1 MKTSKLET
9 KHEAHSRKTWRLL
22 LVAAIALLLG
32 LGAGVGLNFI
42 FAEPEKVVRGDAA
55 EKSDTSGSGK
65 AARKTA
71 GRPAGP
77 SEFDITRAMSDIFAL
92 SEQIGERPC
101 GYGGEASAANY
112 VVQRLGEAGYT
123 VEEQPFVTP
132 EGSGTRNIV
141 ATRSGKSDGYVFI
154 VGAHLDSAEG
164 VKGGVDNASG
174 VGVVLE
180 IARVF
185 SNTTIEPTL
194 KFVFFGANRPGV
206 SAVEDRFLGGR
217 RFIGMLG
224 TLDRKEIAGMVAVD
238 GVACG
243 DYLAFRTQETGV
255 QRLRDKMAAKA
266 REDGLPVVTL
276 KAGEDSDNIPFEDAQ
291 VAAVWLQWC
300 EAGGK
305 VAADGSYAGVLAGN
319 VEEAGNFMRKFLT
332 ELTQDDLRELK
343 Y

>member
-1 MKTSKLET
+1 METSNLE
-9 KHEAHSRKTWRLL
+9 KRHEAQARKTWRLL

-42 FAEPEKVVRGDAA
+42 FAEPEKVVRGDATQ
-55 EKSDTSGSGK
+55 KSDTPGSGQ
-65 AARKTA
+65 AARETA
-71 GRPAGP
+71 RGPAAP
-77 SEFDITRAMSDIFAL
+77 SEFDINRAMSDVFAL

-101 GYGGEASAANY
+101 GSGGEDSAANY
-112 VVQRLGEAGYT
+112 VVQQLGEAGYA
-123 VEEQPFVTP
+123 VEEQPFITP
-132 EGSGTRNIV
+132 EGSGTRNII
-141 ATRSGKSDGYVFI
+141 ATRTGKSDGYVFV

-164 VKGGVDNASG
+164 AKGGVDNASG

-185 SNTTIEPTL
+185 SNTRIEPTL
-194 KFVFFGANRPGV
+194 KFVFFGANRPGAT
-206 SAVEDRFLGGR
+206 AVEERFSGGR

-224 TLDRKEIAGMVAVD
+224 KLDRKEIAGMVAVD
-238 GVACG
+238 CVACG

-276 KAGEDSDNIPFEDAQ
+276 KADEDSDNIPFEDAQ

-305 VAADGSYAGVLAGN
+305 VAADDSYAGVLAGN
-319 VEEAGNFMRKFLT
+319 VEQAGNFLGKFLA